1 MLNKQKE
8 LVTRLSDKEL
18 LRQLYLTQLIMLVLA
33 SSLGFFLFPDLHSF
47 LALWN
52 LADMRIITYGAATAV
67 LVICI
72 DFAAM
77 HIFPEHMLDDGGINQ
92 RVFAKRSV
100 PHLLLLTLTISF
112 TEEILFRGIIQT
124 NFGLWAS
131 SILFAILHFRYLE
144 KAVLFIM
151 VVGVSFLLGLVYQ
164 WTDNLFAPVA
174 AHFMIDF
181 VLALYIRFQYVR
193 RDLYDNHVK
202 SGEKKTE

>member
-1 MLNKQKE
+1 
-8 LVTRLSDKEL
+8 
-18 LRQLYLTQLIMLVLA
+18 
-33 SSLGFFLFPDLHSF
+33 
-47 LALWN
+47 
-52 LADMRIITYGAATAV
+52 MRIVTYGAATAV

-77 HIFPEHMLDDGGINQ
+77 RIFPEHMLDDGGINQ